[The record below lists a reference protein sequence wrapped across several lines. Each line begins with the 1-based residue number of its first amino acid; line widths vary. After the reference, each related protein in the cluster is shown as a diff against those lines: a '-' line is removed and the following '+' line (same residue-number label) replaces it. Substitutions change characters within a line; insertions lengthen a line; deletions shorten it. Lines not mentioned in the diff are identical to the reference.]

1 MRFSLPETMSTVLLI
16 SDREAKVFGY
26 DYIYIGNLALFDS
39 RKISFFASHSVK
51 KPVLR
56 WAETCCA
63 TDCVVYSAARS
74 IWFL

>member
-1 MRFSLPETMSTVLLI
+1 M
-16 SDREAKVFGY
+16 VFGY
-26 DYIYIGNLALFDS
+26 DYIYIGNLALLDR

-63 TDCVVYSAARS
+63 TDCVFYSAARS